1 MIEAKIYKVQCEA
14 DGDEEIRTLEAKLS
28 FNSEKEARD
37 YLANENF
44 SFSKNTCGGA
54 YEDAYKIVEESSEWY
69 EAFIKA

>member
-44 SFSKNTCGGA
+44 SFSKN
-54 YEDAYKIVEESSEWY
+54 KS
-69 EAFIKA
+69 KR